1 MNVRPRVARIA
12 LLAIAVAIAGC
23 GSSPEGIAEV
33 VEVGGAVEKSPSAEP
48 PSWVIAASGDRL
60 ARGAGVRTGPAAR
73 ARLNVRGGGT
83 LRMGPSSV
91 VWLGASPSA
100 PTLQLEAGDAEI
112 EAGDAEVTVGTRSGG
127 RARVRP
133 GGKVR
138 VERGQDGEELV
149 VEVGAALIE
158 RSDGAPLE
166 VAAGTRSSLG
176 RERPAIDA
184 GAPIDAGVETAA
196 IVDAGAPEVDAG
208 AEEPEEL
215 SVDIPGGRL
224 ALDRQPSTADV
235 ALPVGESATIHDPDA
250 PSHVRLQIGALCGGG
265 PALVEVRRGR
275 SRIRVLGK
283 ETAVVSLSLGKHSYA
298 VRCRTN
304 DRFEAR
310 PRARG
315 VLRVVRDAGRRVV
328 DAAAPRNVIEVDG
341 RSYQV
346 LYQNRRPVLVVRW
359 PDAPRATGYTLTVK
373 TGGRVRT
380 YPGAKAEVTL
390 PSGTV
395 DEGTHLLS
403 FTAKGS
409 EKSSPST
416 RLVLDFD
423 NAAPV
428 AQLREPASPA
438 AWSGNQVQVAGVAT
452 EGSAVSVGGT
462 PLDLDVHQ
470 RFTAQVEVPG
480 GQRAIA
486 VRITQRGGRVHY
498 YVRRR
503 P

>member
-1 MNVRPRVARIA
+1 MTARPRVARVA

-48 PSWVIAASGDRL
+48 PAWVTAASGDRL

-73 ARLNVRGGGT
+73 ARLDVRGGGT

-112 EAGDAEVTVGTRSGG
+112 EAGAAEVTVGTRSGG

-138 VERGQDGEELV
+138 VERGEDGEELV

-158 RSDGAPLE
+158 RSDGAPVE
-166 VAAGTRSSLG
+166 VAAGTRSSLA
-176 RERPAIDA
+176 RLRPAIDA
-184 GAPIDAGVETAA
+184 GEIIDAGAE
-196 IVDAGAPEVDAG
+196 IVDAGAPEIDAG
-208 AEEPEEL
+208 PEEPEEL
-215 SVDIPGGRL
+215 SVEIPGGRL

-250 PSHVRLQIGALCGGG
+250 PSHVRLQIGTLCGGG

-328 DAAAPRNVIEVDG
+328 DAAAPRNVIEIDG

-359 PDAPRATGYTLTVK
+359 PDAPRASGYTLTVK

-380 YPGAKAEVTL
+380 YPGSKAEVTL
-390 PSGTV
+390 PSGAV

-409 EKSSPST
+409 EKSSPAT

-438 AWSGNQVQVAGVAT
+438 AWSGNQVNVAGVTT
-452 EGSAVSVGGT
+452 EGSTVSVGGT

>member
-1 MNVRPRVARIA
+1 MSLRPRVARVA
-12 LLAIAVAIAGC
+12 VLAIAVAIAGC
-23 GSSPEGIAEV
+23 GSSPEGIAQV
-33 VEVGGAVEKSPSAEP
+33 VEVGGAVEKTPSAEP
-48 PSWVIAASGDRL
+48 PSWVSASAGDRL

-73 ARLNVRGGGT
+73 ARLDVRGGGT

-91 VWLGASPSA
+91 VWLGANPSA

-112 EAGDAEVTVGTRSGG
+112 EAGGEEVVVGTRSGG

-138 VERGQDGEELV
+138 VERGADGDELV

-158 RSDGAPLE
+158 RTDEAPLE
-166 VAAGTRSSLG
+166 VAAGTRSALG
-176 RERPAIDA
+176 RERSVVDA
-184 GAPIDAGVETAA
+184 GVADAPVDAPIDAAA
-196 IVDAGAPEVDAG
+196 APIDAAV
-208 AEEPEEL
+208 EEPEEL
-215 SVDIPGGRL
+215 SVEIPGGRL
-224 ALDRQPSTADV
+224 ALDRQPTTADV
-235 ALPVGESATIHDPDA
+235 ALPVGESATIHDPQA

-275 SRIRVLGK
+275 SRIRVLGR

-298 VRCRTN
+298 VRCRSN
-304 DRFEAR
+304 DRFETR

-315 VLRVVRDAGRRVV
+315 VVRVVRDAGRRVV

-346 LYQNRRPVLVVRW
+346 LYQNRRPVLAVRW
-359 PDAPRATGYTLTVK
+359 PDAPRATGYTLTVR

-380 YPGAKAEVTL
+380 YPGTKAEVML
-390 PSGTV
+390 PSGSV
-395 DEGTHLLS
+395 DEGTHFLT
-403 FTAKGS
+403 FAAKGS
-409 EKSSPST
+409 DKASPTT

-438 AWSGNQVQVAGVAT
+438 AWNGNQVQVAGVTT
-452 EGSAVSVGGT
+452 EGSAVSVGGV
-462 PLDLDVHQ
+462 PLDLDVHL

>member
-1 MNVRPRVARIA
+1 MSLRPRVARVA

-23 GSSPEGIAEV
+23 GSSPEGIAQV
-33 VEVGGAVEKSPSAEP
+33 VEVGGAVEKTPSAEP
-48 PSWVIAASGDRL
+48 PSWVSATAGDRL

-73 ARLNVRGGGT
+73 ARLDVRGGGT

-91 VWLGASPSA
+91 VWLGANPSA

-112 EAGDAEVTVGTRSGG
+112 EAGGEEVVVGTRSGG

-133 GGKVR
+133 GAKVR
-138 VERGQDGEELV
+138 VERGADGDELV

-158 RSDGAPLE
+158 RTDEAPALL
-166 VAAGTRSSLG
+166 AAGTRTALG
-176 RERPAIDA
+176 RERPVAIDA
-184 GAPIDAGVETAA
+184 GVVDAGVVDAPEPPIDAGEPT
-196 IVDAGAPEVDAG
+196 
-208 AEEPEEL
+208 EEPEEL
-215 SVDIPGGRL
+215 SVAIPGGRL

-235 ALPVGESATIHDPDA
+235 ALPVGESATIHDPQA
-250 PSHVRLQIGALCGGG
+250 PSHVRLQIGQLCGGG
-265 PALVEVRRGR
+265 PALIEVRRGR
-275 SRIRVLGK
+275 SRIRVLGR

-304 DRFEAR
+304 DRFDGK

-315 VLRVVRDAGRRVV
+315 VVRVVRDAGRRVV

-346 LYQNRRPVLVVRW
+346 LYQNRRPVLAVRW
-359 PDAPRATGYTLTVK
+359 PDAPRAAGYTLTVR

-380 YPGAKAEVTL
+380 YPGTKPEVLL
-390 PSGTV
+390 PSGNV
-395 DEGTHLLS
+395 DEGTHFLS
-403 FTAKGS
+403 FAAKGTD
-409 EKSSPST
+409 KTSPTT

-438 AWSGNQVQVAGVAT
+438 AWNGNQVQVAGVTT
-452 EGSAVSVGGT
+452 EGSAVSVGGV